1 MTRLAMGWIMAPA
14 TDAVIGAVPPAKSG
28 IASATNTVARMV
40 SGALGVAVVGSL
52 INSLYANDVEGT
64 LGDLPPGAATAA
76 EGSIGAANAIA
87 TALPSDAA
95 SSLLATTGD
104 AFTQAMGI
112 SLLVAA
118 ALAALMAGLV
128 VRFLPSTPPAAPTDE
143 TEPSLPLPA
152 GAPDIVAP

>member
-1 MTRLAMGWIMAPA
+1 
-14 TDAVIGAVPPAKSG
+14 
-28 IASATNTVARMV
+28 
-40 SGALGVAVVGSL
+40 
-52 INSLYANDVEGT
+52 
-64 LGDLPPGAATAA
+64 
-76 EGSIGAANAIA
+76 
-87 TALPSDAA
+87 
-95 SSLLATTGD
+95 
-104 AFTQAMGI
+104 MGI